1 MMERVNRI
9 IRHPLWKGALQQIE
23 ALEKDRDFCRHDLD
37 HFLHV
42 ARIAYIENLEQS
54 LDLSKETIYAA
65 ALLHD
70 IGRGLQYEKGLPH
83 EDASTAL
90 AQGILTDCGFCEGEK
105 KVIVDAIAAH
115 RNADVARG
123 YDLAGILYR
132 ADKASRNCFVCKA
145 ETECNWSRE
154 KKNTYIKD

>member
-9 IRHPLWKGALQQIE
+9 IRHPLWRGALRQIE
-23 ALEKDRDFCRHDLD
+23 ELEEERIFCRHDLD

-42 ARIAYIENLEQS
+42 ARLAYIENLEQS
-54 LDLSKETIYAA
+54 LNLPKGLIYAA

-70 IGRGLQYEKGLPH
+70 IGRGLQYEKEIPH
-83 EDASTAL
+83 EEASAAL
-90 AQGILTDCGFCEGEK
+90 AQSILTDCGFCEDEK
-105 KVIVDAIAAH
+105 AAVTDAISGH
-115 RNADVARG
+115 RNADAAKE
-123 YDLAGILYR
+123 YDLAGLLYR
-132 ADKASRNCFVCKA
+132 ADKNSRSCFLCKA

>member
-1 MMERVNRI
+1 MERVNRI

-23 ALEKDRDFCRHDLD
+23 GFEAERIFCRHDLD

-54 LDLSKETIYAA
+54 LDLSKEVIYAA

-70 IGRGLQYEKGLPH
+70 IGRGMQYEKGILH
-83 EDASTAL
+83 EEASAAL
-90 AQGILTDCGFCEGEK
+90 ARGILTDCGFCEME
-105 KVIVDAIAAH
+105 IEMIIDAITAH
-115 RNADVARG
+115 RCPDAAKG
-123 YDLAGILYR
+123 YDLAGIFYR
-132 ADKASRNCFVCKA
+132 ADKNSRNCFHCKA
-145 ETECNWSRE
+145 EAECNWSRE